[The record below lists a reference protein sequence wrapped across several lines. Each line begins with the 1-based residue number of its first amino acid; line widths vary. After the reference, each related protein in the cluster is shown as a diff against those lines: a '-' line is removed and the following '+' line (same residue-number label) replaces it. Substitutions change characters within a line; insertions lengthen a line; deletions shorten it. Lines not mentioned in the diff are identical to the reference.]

1 MKYVNP
7 VTALGL
13 LAMLLNPDS
22 VNAAGTN
29 NDAIEAC
36 AGAIAA
42 YIEDRQGTEPGLRV
56 DTSQITGRNRLDRF
70 TKFEMDA
77 FDASSRSVVGR
88 FTCVVDGRG
97 KVKRLV
103 TLPLGAPD
111 ASERAAG

>member
-13 LAMLLNPDS
+13 LAMLLNPGS
-22 VNAAGTN
+22 LNAAGTN

-42 YIEDRQGTEPGLRV
+42 YIEDSQGAQPSLRV
-56 DTSQITGRNRLDRF
+56 DTSLITERDRLDPI

-77 FDASSRSVVGR
+77 IDASSRSIVGR

-111 ASERAAG
+111 ASERATG